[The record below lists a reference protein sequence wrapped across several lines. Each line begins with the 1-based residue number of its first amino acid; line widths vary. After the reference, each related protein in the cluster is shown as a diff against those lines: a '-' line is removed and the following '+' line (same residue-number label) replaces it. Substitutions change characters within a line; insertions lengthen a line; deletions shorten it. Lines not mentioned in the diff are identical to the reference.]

1 MDSEVDADIKT
12 LSLPANTTISSFA
25 QSFLDDADAATV
37 RATIGA
43 GTSDFDGA
51 YSSLTGTPT
60 IPTNNNELTNGAGY
74 ITDGNTGWDNSY
86 GFITASSTDT
96 LTNKSGNIS
105 QWTNDAGYTT
115 NVGTVTEVTVGT
127 GLDVTNGTTTPNLT
141 LDLTEITIGTGLD
154 TTATGISLDLSEFT
168 DMTADMV
175 ETDEFIVL
183 DNGAERRKA
192 VNEIKSTLFSNN
204 DLYKVIGV
212 ATDHGNRVTLDSGTS
227 EGATS
232 IMQNFEI
239 LIAN

>member
-1 MDSEVDADIKT
+1 
-12 LSLPANTTISSFA
+12 LPSNTTISSFA

-115 NVGTVTEVTVGT
+115 NVGTVTELTVGN
-127 GLDVTNGTTTPNLT
+127 GLGVTSGTSTPNIT
-141 LDLTEITIGTGLD
+141 LD
-154 TTATGISLDLSEFT
+154 TA
-168 DMTADMV
+168 
-175 ETDEFIVL
+175 
-183 DNGAERRKA
+183 N
-192 VNEIKSTLFSNN
+192 
-204 DLYKVIGV
+204 LYKVIGI
-212 ATDHGNRVTLDSGTS
+212 ATDHGNRVTLDNGTS

-232 IMQNFEI
+232 IMQNFET
-239 LIAN
+239 LIFN

>member
-60 IPTNNNELTNGAGY
+60 IPTNNNELTNGANY
-74 ITDGNTGWDNSY
+74 
-86 GFITASSTDT
+86 ITASSTDT

-127 GLDVTNGTTTPNLT
+127 ALGVTSGTSTPNIT
-141 LDLTEITIGTGLD
+141 LD
-154 TTATGISLDLSEFT
+154 TA
-168 DMTADMV
+168 
-175 ETDEFIVL
+175 
-183 DNGAERRKA
+183 N
-192 VNEIKSTLFSNN
+192 
-204 DLYKVIGV
+204 LYKVIGI
-212 ATDHGNRVTLDSGTS
+212 ATDHASRVTLDNGTS

-232 IMQNFEI
+232 IMQNFET
-239 LIAN
+239 LIFN

>member
-1 MDSEVDADIKT
+1 
-12 LSLPANTTISSFA
+12 LPSNTTISSFA

-115 NVGTVTEVTVGT
+115 NVGTVTELTVGN
-127 GLDVTNGTTTPNLT
+127 GLGVTSGTSTPNIT
-141 LDLTEITIGTGLD
+141 LD
-154 TTATGISLDLSEFT
+154 TA
-168 DMTADMV
+168 
-175 ETDEFIVL
+175 
-183 DNGAERRKA
+183 N
-192 VNEIKSTLFSNN
+192 
-204 DLYKVIGV
+204 LYKVIGI
-212 ATDHGNRVTLDSGTS
+212 ATDHASRVTLDNGTS

-232 IMQNFEI
+232 IMQNFET
-239 LIAN
+239 LIFN

>member
-1 MDSEVDADIKT
+1 MDSEVNADIKT
-12 LSLPANTTISSFA
+12 LSLAANTTISSFA
-25 QSFLDDADAATV
+25 QSFLDDADAAAV

-43 GTSDFDGA
+43 GTS
-51 YSSLTGTPT
+51 
-60 IPTNNNELTNGAGY
+60 
-74 ITDGNTGWDNSY
+74 
-86 GFITASSTDT
+86 STT
-96 LTNKSGNIS
+96 
-105 QWTNDAGYTT
+105 
-115 NVGTVTEVTVGT
+115 GTVTNVTVGT
-127 GLDVTNGTTTPNLT
+127 GLDVTNGTTTPAL
-141 LDLTEITIGTGLD
+141 
-154 TTATGISLDLSEFT
+154 SLDLSEFT

-204 DLYKVIGV
+204 DLYKVIGI
-212 ATDHGNRVTLDSGTS
+212 ATDHGNRVTLDNGTS